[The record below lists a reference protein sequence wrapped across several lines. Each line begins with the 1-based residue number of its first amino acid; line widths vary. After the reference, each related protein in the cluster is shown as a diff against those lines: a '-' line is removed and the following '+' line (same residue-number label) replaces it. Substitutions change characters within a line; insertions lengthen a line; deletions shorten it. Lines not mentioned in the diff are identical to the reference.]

1 MKDLKKF
8 RSCTIAQTVEV
19 PSGVDAYRMDDKDN
33 DKDEDMRE
41 FSGLAE
47 VSCCDYVLVKKDY
60 VALIEDTYLQ
70 GKVNELAG
78 ECHALIED
86 TYLQGKVNEFAGECR
101 GLDPDKVSGY
111 ILKYL
116 RVENTLK
123 FYGAMLVLCR
133 LSAKFP
139 SVREALDGKPYKF
152 WVVATSGKGI
162 PDKHVLHDYG
172 RAGTWIGKLAQN
184 LVGLKGAFPEIETVR
199 VVSVADLEEII

>member
-1 MKDLKKF
+1 MKDLEKF

-33 DKDEDMRE
+33 DKDEDMRG

-78 ECHALIED
+78 EC
-86 TYLQGKVNEFAGECR
+86 R

-116 RVENTLK
+116 RAENTLK

-139 SVREALDGKPYKF
+139 SVQEALGGKPYKF
-152 WVVATSGKGI
+152 WVVATSGEGI
-162 PDKHVLHDYG
+162 PNKHVLHDYG
-172 RAGTWIGKLAQN
+172 KAGTWIEKLAQN
-184 LVGLKGAFPEIETVR
+184 LEGLQGAFPEIGDINHIR
-199 VVSVADLEEII
+199 VIPIAELEEIIQSP